1 MYMNKTF
8 ITDLE
13 LGLTYAGTMQSYEVI
28 NDKVKVTLI
37 DVLVYDYYSSHPLY
51 NLNNININKSK
62 KLLYQE

>member
-1 MYMNKTF
+1 MNKTF

-13 LGLTYAGTMQSYEVI
+13 LGLTYAGILQSYEVI

-51 NLNNININKSK
+51 NLNNIKINKSQS
-62 KLLYQE
+62 LLYRE